1 MMQLTIEVQDKI
13 KDNKSRSFSAI
24 LLGYIAAPLW
34 DGGTTDTNSIRPVYL
49 SLTGTETSLR
59 PFLANLKRG
68 AKALMSDTKNGYVS
82 RNDRTNIECLRS
94 AGYETFWHRMSD
106 GAAVVTL
113 YLPEVFAVDPGM
125 IDPDRCD
132 FLSMPPLWWCEKQSR
147 LLADKT
153 AEVIRHAAALGLTS
167 LAGGKD
173 RHIPIEKVYTNEQI
187 VELIPMA
194 GHFAMMLDR
203 RTRRPLINDMRFSL
217 QIYIAAFYH
226 GLASVPN
233 GSSKWSG
240 PFKTSGT
247 DRLGFATGTLVRV
260 THAKL
265 DAFLAQ
271 QIAIYQEITH
281 VAS

>member
-34 DGGTTDTNSIRPVYL
+34 EGAAADTMNIRPVYL
-49 SLTGTETSLR
+49 SLAGTETSLR

-68 AKALMSDTKNGYVS
+68 AKALLSDTKQGWVS

-94 AGYETFWHRMSD
+94 AGYETFWHRHGD
-106 GAAVVTL
+106 TAIVTL

-167 LAGGKD
+167 PAGGKD

-226 GLASVPN
+226 GLASVSG

-240 PFKTSGT
+240 AFKTSGT
-247 DRLGFATGTLVRV
+247 DRLGFASGTLVLT
-260 THAKL
+260 THKKL
-265 DAFLAQ
+265 DEFLAQ